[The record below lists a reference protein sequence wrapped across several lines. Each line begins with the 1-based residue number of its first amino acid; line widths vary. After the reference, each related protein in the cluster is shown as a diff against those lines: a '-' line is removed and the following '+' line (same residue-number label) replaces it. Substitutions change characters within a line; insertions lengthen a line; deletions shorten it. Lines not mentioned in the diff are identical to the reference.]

1 MQKELLSIRDVAEHC
16 RVHPITVRRWVARGL
31 LPARRV
37 GPSLLRIRS
46 ADLDAMTAPIGGS
59 A

>member
-1 MQKELLSIRDVAEHC
+1 M
-16 RVHPITVRRWVARGL
+16 TVRRWVARGL

-46 ADLDAMTAPIGGS
+46 ADLDAMTADIGG